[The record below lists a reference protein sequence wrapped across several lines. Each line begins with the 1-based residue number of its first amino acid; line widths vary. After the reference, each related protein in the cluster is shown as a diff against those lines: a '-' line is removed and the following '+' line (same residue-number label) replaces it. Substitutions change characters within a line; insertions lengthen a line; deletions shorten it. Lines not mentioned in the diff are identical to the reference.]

1 MTVLVASKD
10 TTIYLGCFV
19 KAFGIKGELKFVGSD
34 NFWPD
39 TLGSARLELRRLID
53 GKVESRTADIAWF
66 RPHGNNFVVKLE
78 GVESRD
84 DTDSEIGTEVFIDT
98 AELDVDLPERELPFQ
113 VVGFTVKT
121 EDGREVGR
129 VRSVIFSAAH
139 PVYDIESDT
148 GDSMVPA
155 VPEFVVGRDDEAGV
169 VTIRPIPGLLD
180 G

>member
-1 MTVLVASKD
+1 MVTSSD
-10 TTIYLGCFV
+10 TTIYLGRFV
-19 KAFGIKGELKFVGSD
+19 KAFGLKGELKFVGSD
-34 NFWPD
+34 NFWPEA
-39 TLGSARLELRRLID
+39 LGSTRLEMRRLID
-53 GKVESRTADIAWF
+53 GNVEGRASEIEMF

-84 DTDSEIGTEVFIDT
+84 DADAEIGTEVFVDT
-98 AELDVDLPERELPFQ
+98 AALDVDLPARELPFQ

-121 EDGREVGR
+121 EDGRVVGR

-139 PVYDIESDT
+139 PVYDIEGDT

-180 G
+180 D